1 MKRISGLLLLTMV
14 LTLFLP
20 LVSCGLF
27 EPQWFGWNGE
37 FKVTIEDVT
46 GFGSVDFEV
55 SKSYRVCVELS
66 EGRDVNDETYK
77 DIQIEYNEENV
88 AVYYSNCSK
97 TKSSVFFY
105 IYAYELGQKDEL
117 AISYNGKTTKVNYNV
132 VDFDFEA
139 NKYITVDS
147 VDDLDRFPEFKEMLL
162 SIDYYEFA
170 EPYVGIDKFD
180 VRTKN
185 NGYGEQVK
193 YWISYIDEN
202 EENPDYVSTDY
213 LKYLKDSVYY
223 PAKFSSVP
231 ENPISNI
238 DFIMEMPM
246 SANLDKGT
254 GREEMISFSIGYSAI
269 DPCCTNPQ
277 NPIRSM
283 SFYASDRENLMTYK
297 RKNLDGIYPSQLSI
311 FFEKYPERFFVYD
324 LNGITVYII
333 CTNAGA
339 SAYFED
345 GTYFYRLYAG
355 YEK

>member
-1 MKRISGLLLLTMV
+1 MKQISGLLLLTMV

-37 FKVTIEDVT
+37 FKVTIEDVV
-46 GFGSVDFEV
+46 GFDSVDFEV

-97 TKSSVFFY
+97 IKSSIFFY
-105 IYAYELGQKDEL
+105 LYAYELGQKDEL

-132 VDFDFEA
+132 VDYDFDT
-139 NKYITVDS
+139 NGYVIIDS
-147 VDDLDRFPEFKEMLL
+147 IDYLNRFPEFKDMLL
-162 SIDYYEFA
+162 SVERYEFT
-170 EPYVGIDKFD
+170 EPYIGKNDIVVDT
-180 VRTKN
+180 RT

-193 YWISYIDEN
+193 YWNCFITKN
-202 EENPDYVSTDY
+202 EENTDYIRTDY

-231 ENPISNI
+231 QNPISY
-238 DFIMEMPM
+238 FGVTMEMPM
-246 SANLDKGT
+246 SANLDEGT
-254 GREEMISFSIGYSAI
+254 GRETMSSFSISYSVT

-283 SFYASDRENLMTYK
+283 IFKATSRENAMTYY
-297 RKNLDGIYPSQLSI
+297 RKNLDGNYPSQLSI

-333 CTNAGA
+333 CTTAGA

-345 GTYFYRLYAG
+345 GSYFYSLYAG